1 MTDDERAARLAE
13 LADLERELLVA
24 ADVWFSA
31 ALRRKLLRLIEITRV
46 VLQKESAP

>member
-24 ADVWFSA
+24 ADVWFGA
-31 ALRRKLLRLIEITRV
+31 ALHRKLLRLIEITRT
-46 VLQKESAP
+46 VLTEQP